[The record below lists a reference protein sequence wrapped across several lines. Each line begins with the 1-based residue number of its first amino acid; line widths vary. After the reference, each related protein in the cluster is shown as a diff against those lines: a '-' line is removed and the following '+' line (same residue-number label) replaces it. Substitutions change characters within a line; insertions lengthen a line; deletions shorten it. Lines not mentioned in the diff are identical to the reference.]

1 MTTEKRKTFGIK
13 DLEKR
18 LGHLTVGDL
27 IHTFRMTDEL
37 SLKEFGKLIG
47 VSVANLCDI
56 EKGRKGVSPKKAEQI
71 ALAIGVPPALL
82 IRLALEESLKAA
94 GLKYKVEIKPAA

>member
-1 MTTEKRKTFGIK
+1 MTTENRKTFGTK

-18 LGHLTVGDL
+18 LGKLTVGEL
-27 IHTFRMTDEL
+27 IHTFRMTGEL

-71 ALAIGVPPALL
+71 ASALGVPPALL
-82 IRLALEESLKAA
+82 VRLSLEKSLKAA
-94 GLKYKVEIKPAA
+94 GLKYTVEVKPAA

>member
-1 MTTEKRKTFGIK
+1 VHGQPLDGTEQQPDDRVGAALTRGLTRRKPLGLK

-18 LGHLTVGDL
+18 LGKLTVGEL

-71 ALAIGVPPALL
+71 
-82 IRLALEESLKAA
+82 
-94 GLKYKVEIKPAA
+94 GLSKRA

>member
-18 LGHLTVGDL
+18 LGHLTVGEL

-37 SLKEFGKLIG
+37 SLNEFGKLLG

-94 GLKYKVEIKPAA
+94 GLKYTVEIKSAA

>member
-1 MTTEKRKTFGIK
+1 MTTEKRKAFGIK
-13 DLEKR
+13 DLERR
-18 LGHLTVGDL
+18 LGHLTVGEL

-71 ALAIGVPPALL
+71 AVAIGVPPALL